1 MRPRKVDRWCKTSR
15 TRVKYDKQGKPRII
29 IVAKAAK
36 AAAPARDAL
45 KRVGIKI
52 NDALNGVNLPATKG
66 YVGKAVN
73 HLYVHTKGY
82 HEAVN
87 QLLTNVKTR
96 EDAVQVLDMIKQS
109 LLDG

>member
-1 MRPRKVDRWCKTSR
+1 M
-15 TRVKYDKQGKPRII
+15 
-29 IVAKAAK
+29 VAKAAK

-45 KRVGIKI
+45 KRVGMKI

-73 HLYVHTKGY
+73 HLYMHTEVY
-82 HEAVN
+82 YQTVN
-87 QLLTNVKTR
+87 RLLTNVKTR

-109 LLDG
+109 LLDGSFSH